1 MKETKDV
8 FIKVRVSEAERAMI
22 KEYAAAHNLTISE
35 LIRMSIARTMG
46 ETDKSIQKQN
56 Q

>member
-8 FIKVRVSEAERAMI
+8 FLKVRVTEAERAMI
-22 KEYAAAHNLTISE
+22 KEYAAAHSMTVSE

-46 ETDKSIQKQN
+46 EADKSI
-56 Q
+56 